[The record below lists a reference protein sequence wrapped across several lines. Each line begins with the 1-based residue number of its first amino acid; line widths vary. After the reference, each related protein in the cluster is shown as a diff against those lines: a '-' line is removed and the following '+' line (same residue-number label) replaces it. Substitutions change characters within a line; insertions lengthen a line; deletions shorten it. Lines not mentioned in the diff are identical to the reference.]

1 MSRAVTLYELV
12 QRARDRAAW
21 PGFRV
26 FDTATRLRAIEAR
39 QFGDD
44 VDAVAAALLRQ
55 GVRHG
60 EKVAIVAATGY
71 RWVVCDFAITS
82 LGAVTVGV
90 YPSTPA
96 GELGELLNY
105 ADCMLALVDDH
116 TQTVKVE
123 ACRAAVPMLRQVV
136 QLHGRVFGAALGWDD
151 FVGAGRQTIGED
163 LAAARAAVNGEDA
176 AAIVFTSGTSG
187 HPKGAV
193 LTHRALLAAAYSAAM
208 SVDTHAGDEALLFL
222 PLAHVFARLCVYFS
236 LLTGTV
242 TTFARSPETLMEDFA
257 AARPHWFV
265 SVPRLF
271 EKFHQAAS
279 DRLNRARGF
288 ERRLLHWA
296 HAVGLR
302 MSDTLVARRSPSL
315 RLRLEH
321 ALAGRFVYRRMRR
334 RFGGRLR
341 FAISGSAPLDPEVGR
356 FLHAFGVLVLE
367 GIGMTENA
375 AFSHVNRRDRYR
387 FGWVG
392 TPGPGVEQ
400 RIASDGEL
408 LLRGPSL
415 MREYYKLPVETRQ
428 ALDEDGWLH
437 TGDVGEIDAEGF
449 LRIVDRKKDLLV
461 TSGGKNVAPA
471 PIERRLVAHPYIRQ
485 AVVVGDRRNYLT
497 ALIVPVGA
505 DVPSGSGGS
514 GSSSPSQREVQGEL
528 ELRIA
533 EQVRLVNQDLPPY
546 RQIKRFR
553 LVPEFTE
560 ENGLLTHT
568 AKQRRRAIEERYA
581 NEIDAMYAEPW
592 PGESQRDPVG
602 AAGRLA
608 GSRIAEL
615 RT

>member
-1 MSRAVTLYELV
+1 MTRATTMYQLV
-12 QRARDRAAW
+12 LRARTRAMQT
-21 PGFRV
+21 GFRV

-39 QFGDD
+39 QFADD
-44 VDAVAAALLRQ
+44 VDAVASALLRQ
-55 GVRHG
+55 GVRRW

-96 GELGELLNY
+96 GELGELLSY
-105 ADCMLALVDDH
+105 ADCVLALVDDH
-116 TQTVKVE
+116 AQTLKVE
-123 ACRAAVPMLRQVV
+123 ACRSVTPMLRQVV
-136 QLHGRVFGAALGWDD
+136 QLHGRIFGAALGWDD
-151 FVGAGRQTIGED
+151 FLGAGRQTIGED
-163 LAAARAAVNGEDA
+163 LGAARAAVSAEDA

-187 HPKGAV
+187 QPKGAV
-193 LTHRALLAAAYSAAM
+193 LTHRALLAAAYSAAL
-208 SVDTHAGDEALLFL
+208 SVDTHPGDEALLFL

-257 AARPHWFV
+257 TARPHWFV

-279 DRLNRARGF
+279 ERLDRAHGF
-288 ERRLLHWA
+288 ERRLLQWA
-296 HAVGLR
+296 HDVGLR
-302 MSDTLVARRSPSL
+302 MSDTLVARRRPSL

-321 ALAGRFVYRRMRR
+321 GLAGRFVYRRMRR

-356 FLHAFGVLVLE
+356 FLHAFDVLVLE

-375 AFSHVNRRDRYR
+375 AFSHVNRRDHFR

-400 RIASDGEL
+400 RIAVDGEL
-408 LLRGPSL
+408 LLRSPSL

-437 TGDVGEIDAEGF
+437 TGDVGEIDEQGY

-497 ALIVPVGA
+497 ALIVPLSAEAA
-505 DVPSGSGGS
+505 DRPADLVSSGMRRADD
-514 GSSSPSQREVQGEL
+514 REQL

-533 EQVRLVNQDLPPY
+533 EQVRLVNQELPPY

-553 LVPEFTE
+553 LVTEFTE

-568 AKQRRRAIEERYA
+568 AKQRRRAIEERFA
-581 NEIDAMYAEPW
+581 AEIEAMYAEPRS
-592 PGESQRDPVG
+592 GEPRGKPEG
-602 AAGRLA
+602 AAALLA